1 MFIATGNDLSKRR
14 VILMVIMELVS
25 ATGLEEAPGSTQL
38 FLCSCQKV
46 APWILSYKVTNKLV
60 GGKGKGLLTK
70 WNKP

>member
-1 MFIATGNDLSKRR
+1 
-14 VILMVIMELVS
+14 MVIMELVS

-46 APWILSYKVTNKLV
+46 APWILSHNVTNKLV